1 MMQGEQET
9 VSCSIPLLQPSIYPT
24 IHEKQ
29 FRESK
34 AKVVFFFLWW
44 SLNSG
49 VVRSRAFS
57 DVFLPLP
64 PSLCADDSSS
74 NVLRL
79 SPCSPGPGL
88 DLPCPPLTVPLLFC
102 YSYRNKLT
110 VFTACS
116 LTRVW
121 VCLCASWATEAFV
134 LEPLSRK
141 RQLLLSMAEG
151 CRESGEMLGA
161 ISHTSSVLDATAREN
176 AQLHCW

>member
-1 MMQGEQET
+1 MG
-9 VSCSIPLLQPSIYPT
+9 
-24 IHEKQ
+24 
-29 FRESK
+29 
-34 AKVVFFFLWW
+34 FFLWW
-44 SLNSG
+44 SLNSD

-64 PSLCADDSSS
+64 PSLRADDFSS

-79 SPCSPGPGL
+79 YPCSPGPGL
-88 DLPCPPLTVPLLFC
+88 DLPCPPLSVPLLSY
-102 YSYRNKLT
+102 YSYRNNSVT
-110 VFTACS
+110 HSYTAY
-116 LTRVW
+116 TETGVW

-141 RQLLLSMAEG
+141 RQLLLSMSEG

-161 ISHTSSVLDATAREN
+161 TSHTSSVLDATAREN